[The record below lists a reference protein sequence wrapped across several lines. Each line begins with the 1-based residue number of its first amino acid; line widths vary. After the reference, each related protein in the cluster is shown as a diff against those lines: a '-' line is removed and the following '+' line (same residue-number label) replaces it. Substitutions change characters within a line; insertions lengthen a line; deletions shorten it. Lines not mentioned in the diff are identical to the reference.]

1 MNESMW
7 LELAKQVPSL
17 CVLVTLV
24 VLFLRHLAR
33 EGETNRQSWHQHNMA
48 TNSAIQTQASAMQ
61 KLTDAIVDLRID
73 HHQPRQRNDVNN
85 F

>member
-24 VLFLRHLAR
+24 VLFLKHLAR
-33 EGETNRQSWHQHNMA
+33 EGETNRQSWHQHNVA
-48 TNSAIQTQASAMQ
+48 TNTAIQTQANAMQ

-73 HHQPRQRNDVNN
+73 HHPRRKMNDVNSH
-85 F
+85 